1 MNVDRMESKLGSRVH
16 TRLYDRHTVRVA
28 TEEINMVNGE
38 FNVICKQEQS
48 GSIYTEERVHLT
60 IKIK

>member
-1 MNVDRMESKLGSRVH
+1 MNVDRMESKLGSTVH

-48 GSIYTEERVHLT
+48 GSIYTEERVRGT